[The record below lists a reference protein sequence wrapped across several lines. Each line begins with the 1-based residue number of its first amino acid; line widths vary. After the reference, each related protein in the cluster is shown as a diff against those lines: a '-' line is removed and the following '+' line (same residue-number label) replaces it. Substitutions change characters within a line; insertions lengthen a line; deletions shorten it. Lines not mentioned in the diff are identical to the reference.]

1 MVGSTHLNLGQGPQ
15 NQRTF
20 WKIRMVG
27 VGGRVTKAGGTVGI
41 TQIH

>member
-20 WKIRMVG
+20 WKICMVG
-27 VGGRVTKAGGTVGI
+27 VGGGRVTKAGGTVGI
-41 TQIH
+41 I